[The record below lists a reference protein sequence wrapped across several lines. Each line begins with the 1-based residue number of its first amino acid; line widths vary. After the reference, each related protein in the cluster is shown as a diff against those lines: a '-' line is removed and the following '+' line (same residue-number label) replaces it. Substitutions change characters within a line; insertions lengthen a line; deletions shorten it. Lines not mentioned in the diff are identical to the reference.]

1 MTGVAITR
9 ITGSELGLWY
19 SPVHAALENRFR
31 ATERRFLKKR
41 VAVALRNDQLI
52 DPLISRQMTV
62 KNGTIR

>member
-1 MTGVAITR
+1 M
-9 ITGSELGLWY
+9 
-19 SPVHAALENRFR
+19 HAALENRFR